1 MPLPCSSG
9 KDGKTC
15 ENGGTSSGYGSISSC
30 SCVCKSDFVG
40 DYCENEKG
48 LDGDSTNSKFDED
61 EGTNTIVNV
70 TKPDRSDVGVKTNN
84 KKNAG
89 GTVII
94 VCVVLLALI
103 LLCQG
108 LYRYGKK
115 HHWIKEGDK
124 VYEMANYESHMP
136 DKIVLRKAKL
146 EVHDHNVQTVRTV
159 MGPGILLASRAD
171 GVHIVQ
177 LSSWKLAD
185 GHSPILFQPHH
196 Y

>member
-1 MPLPCSSG
+1 
-9 KDGKTC
+9 
-15 ENGGTSSGYGSISSC
+15 
-30 SCVCKSDFVG
+30 VCKSNFVG

-48 LDGDSTNSKFDED
+48 LDGDSTNSKFDANED
-61 EGTNTIVNV
+61 TDTVVNV
-70 TKPDRSDVGVKTNN
+70 TKPDRSGVRVKAID
-84 KKNAG
+84 KKDAG
-89 GTVII
+89 GSVVI

-115 HHWIKEGDK
+115 HHWVEEGDK
-124 VYEMANYESHMP
+124 VYEMANYVSHIP
-136 DKIVLRKAKL
+136 DKIVLKKAKL
-146 EVHDHNVQTVRTV
+146 EVHNIQTVKTV

>member
-1 MPLPCSSG
+1 MLG
-9 KDGKTC
+9 ALGIVVEDRETVTLF
-15 ENGGTSSGYGSISSC
+15 NIAIT
-30 SCVCKSDFVG
+30 
-40 DYCENEKG
+40 
-48 LDGDSTNSKFDED
+48 KFDED

-84 KKNAG
+84 KKDAG

-177 LSSWKLAD
+177 LSSWHR
-185 GHSPILFQPHH
+185 HSIVVLYVLFVRLHFICSRA
-196 Y
+196 

>member
-1 MPLPCSSG
+1 VEGYGGDNCQTSLPCSTG
-9 KDGKTC
+9 KDGKAC
-15 ENGGTSSGYGSISSC
+15 ENGGTSSGYGSISSGG
-30 SCVCKSDFVG
+30 CVCKSNFVG
-40 DYCENEKG
+40 DYCDDEEG
-48 LDGDSTNSKFDED
+48 LDGDSTNSKFEED

-84 KKNAG
+84 KKDAG
-89 GTVII
+89 STIII
-94 VCVVLLALI
+94 VCVVLLSLI

-124 VYEMANYESHMP
+124 VYEMANYVSHMP

-177 LSSWKLAD
+177 LTN
-185 GHSPILFQPHH
+185 P
-196 Y
+196 